1 MPPENKN
8 HNLFIIF
15 SLHLSNEDHGA
26 NAHED
31 VELLLGSYSADL
43 EEITT
48 EIKIFIDMIEDTDQ
62 FISAHLDSVRN
73 EIIKM
78 SLFIEVG
85 ALVMGFG
92 AVVSGIFG
100 MNLTNFLE
108 ENSYAFLVVCVSIM
122 IAMSIFFAGFTKK
135 YYQLKADTTSAQS
148 FSLLKNFFTYV
159 DDLEYYIFNK
169 KIERAEFKNALEKIT
184 GLKVTEKELEY
195 LFKMIDTNKDG
206 LIDLESELALYT
218 PQREQK
224 YFLTDLNND
233 KKSSPKS
240 SSIPDI
246 A

>member
-1 MPPENKN
+1 M
-8 HNLFIIF
+8 
-15 SLHLSNEDHGA
+15 
-26 NAHED
+26 
-31 VELLLGSYSADL
+31 
-43 EEITT
+43 
-48 EIKIFIDMIEDTDQ
+48 EDTDQ

-85 ALVMGFG
+85 ALIMGFG
-92 AVVSGIFG
+92 AVISGIFG
-100 MNLTNFLE
+100 MNLTNYME
-108 ENSYAFLVVCVSIM
+108 DNSFAFLAVCFSIM
-122 IAMSIFFAGFTKK
+122 VAMSIFFAGFVKK

-169 KIERAEFKNALEKIT
+169 KIERTEFKNALEKIT

-206 LIDLESELALYT
+206 LIDLENELVLYT

-224 YFLTDLNND
+224 VFLPEFLERN
-233 KKSSPKS
+233 SPKS
-240 SSIPDI
+240 SSVPDV